1 MLAAHRYQPG
11 PLTEINVGRLFP
23 SQVQFLYIQGWI
35 SLLSIAKT
43 VIFPFHLS
51 HHQYADSD
59 HWQPMRLLH
68 FERRNLVDFPIMC
81 SVYLFGSSVGKPLR
95 RPVTGLQVIVTGQ
108 FGSLDSSILRV
119 TAPTPYGS
127 GGPMGNTGRGM
138 ADKDFYEP

>member
-1 MLAAHRYQPG
+1 
-11 PLTEINVGRLFP
+11 
-23 SQVQFLYIQGWI
+23 
-35 SLLSIAKT
+35 
-43 VIFPFHLS
+43 
-51 HHQYADSD
+51 
-59 HWQPMRLLH
+59 MRLLH

-138 ADKDFYEP
+138 AYKDFYEP